1 MRKFAISDIH
11 GCAKSFRALV
21 QKKIDL
27 GPKDELYLLGDY
39 IDRGPDSK
47 DVIDFIIELKNAGF
61 KVHCLRGNHEDM
73 MLSALNSK
81 KDLDLWVY
89 NGGGATLKSFRA
101 QGVDQISV
109 KYINLIKEFD
119 FYLEVDNFLLVH
131 AGLNFRQKDPLTIN
145 KDMLWIRYW
154 TDRIN
159 KRWLGNRK
167 IIYGHTP
174 ITETQIRAD
183 AAIIDKLQ
191 FLNIDCGCYY
201 SHKQDKG
208 KLCAFELKSQ
218 QLYFQENIEH
228 A

>member
-1 MRKFAISDIH
+1 MRKFAVSDVH

-89 NGGGATLKSFRA
+89 NGGGATLKSFKA
-101 QGVDQISV
+101 QGVDQISIR
-109 KYINLIKEFD
+109 YINLIKEFD
-119 FYLEVDNFLLVH
+119 FYLKVDDYLLVH
-131 AGLNFRQKDPLTIN
+131 AGLNFRQQDPLTVN

-174 ITETQIRAD
+174 VTETRIRED

-201 SHKQDKG
+201 SHKPDKG
-208 KLCAFELKSQ
+208 KLCAYELTSQ
-218 QLYFQENIEH
+218 QVYFQENIEH

>member
-1 MRKFAISDIH
+1 MRKFAISDVH

-89 NGGGATLKSFRA
+89 NGGGATLKSFRV

-174 ITETQIRAD
+174 ITETRIRAD

-201 SHKQDKG
+201 SHKEDKG